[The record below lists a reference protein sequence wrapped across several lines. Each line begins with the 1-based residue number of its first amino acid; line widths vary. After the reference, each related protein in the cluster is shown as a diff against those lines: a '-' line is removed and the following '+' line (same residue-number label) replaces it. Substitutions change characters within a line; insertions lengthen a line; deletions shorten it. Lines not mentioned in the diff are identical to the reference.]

1 MIRQEDDRLL
11 ALLSQVLE
19 PEPLEPPAERIA
31 EVRARAEAGARLLPV
46 AERHRRRRRILVSVA
61 VATILAAF
69 GGGLVLGHDLPRP
82 LRALAH
88 DLGLPVESVELV
100 DTRAAVDRLGSALS
114 EADPEEVAVADAE
127 MVRLVNT
134 LEEDER
140 AKIEPV
146 AHEVHLRAVEFL
158 EQNPPPT

>member
-1 MIRQEDDRLL
+1 VSREDDRLL
-11 ALLSQVLE
+11 ALLTQALE
-19 PEPLEPPAERIA
+19 PEPLAPSPERVTV
-31 EVRARAEAGARLLPV
+31 VRARAEAGARLLPLV
-46 AERHRRRRRILVSVA
+46 QRHRRRWRTLVSVA
-61 VATILAAF
+61 VAAVLAAF
-69 GGGLVLGHDLPRP
+69 GTGLVLGHDLPRP
-82 LRALAH
+82 VRDLAH

-114 EADPEEVAVADAE
+114 QEDPEEVAFADAE

-134 LEEDER
+134 LEEKER

-158 EQNPPPT
+158 EQNPAET